1 MKLVVENE
9 IELAAACRAVAAG
22 WVTRIDSGEAIPW
35 LELHAYQLISPI
47 VSSGN
52 EELWTKRAM
61 RLSRQ
66 GPKARHNPFLEGL
79 RVIFVDEPK
88 LLPPRQRELIA
99 IRLEY
104 AHRHF
109 VPACFLRE
117 FLRSVGRPDRLNVE
131 DGFEDWVAYHLRW
144 AGDGVDLPEGYP
156 RHIVQR
162 ATEIPRS
169 AIHTLSI
176 LDTVV
181 IVRDQS
187 GNRLEVPPGE
197 DGWD

>member
-1 MKLVVENE
+1 MKLAVENE
-9 IELAAACRAVAAG
+9 IEFAEACQAIAAG
-22 WVTRIDSGEAIPW
+22 WASRRDTGDATTW

-47 VSSGN
+47 VSSGSQ
-52 EELWTKRAM
+52 ELWAKRAT
-61 RLSRQ
+61 RLSQR
-66 GPKARHNPFLEGL
+66 GPKARPNPFLEGL
-79 RVIFVDEPK
+79 RVIFVDKPE
-88 LLPPRQRELIA
+88 LLPSQKRERIA
-99 IRLEY
+99 VRLEY

-109 VPACFLRE
+109 VPACFLRG

-176 LDTVV
+176 LDTIV

-187 GNRLEVPPGE
+187 GNRLEIPPGE